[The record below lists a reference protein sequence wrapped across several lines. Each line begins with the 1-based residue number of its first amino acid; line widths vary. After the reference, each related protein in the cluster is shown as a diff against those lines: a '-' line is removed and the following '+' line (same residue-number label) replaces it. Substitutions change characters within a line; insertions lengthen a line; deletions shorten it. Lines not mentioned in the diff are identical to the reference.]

1 MPEAAARSYSDERN
15 EEDMDYKTITLEVRE
30 NTGHLTLNRPDAAN
44 SMNKEMAR
52 ELMDAAIELGQNRE
66 IRAVLISGAGKMFC
80 AGGDIKEF
88 NSLGKELPR
97 HIQEMT
103 TYLHAAVSRLVR
115 LDVPVVA
122 AVHGSA
128 AGAGLPLACGADIV
142 LAAESTRFTMAYTRI
157 GLSPDGG
164 STFFLPRLIGLK
176 RSMEL
181 ALLNRV
187 LSAQEALDWGI
198 VTRVV
203 PDADLLDEAQKTVSQ
218 LAAGPTA
225 AFASAKR
232 LMYTGWTASL
242 ETQLEQ
248 ESRSITD
255 MAAMADA
262 VEGISAFVE
271 KRSAVFK
278 GK

>member
-1 MPEAAARSYSDERN
+1 MEYS
-15 EEDMDYKTITLEVRE
+15 TITLEVRE
-30 NTGHLTLNRPDAAN
+30 NIGYLTLNRPDAAN
-44 SMNKEMAR
+44 SMSKQMTR
-52 ELMDAAIELGQNRE
+52 ELMDAATELGQSPE
-66 IRAVLISGAGKMFC
+66 LRAVLISGAGRMFC
-80 AGGDIKEF
+80 SGGDIKEF
-88 NSLGKELPR
+88 NSLGEELPR
-97 HIQEMT
+97 HVQEVT

-115 LDVPVVA
+115 LEVPVVA

-164 STFFLPRLIGLK
+164 STFFLPRLVGLK
-176 RSMEL
+176 RSLEL

-203 PDADLLDEAQKTVSQ
+203 PDADLFDEAQKTVSQ

-232 LMYTGWTASL
+232 LMYAGWTASL

-248 ESRSITD
+248 ESRSITEN
-255 MAAMADA
+255 AATSDA
-262 VEGISAFVE
+262 IEGISAFVE
-271 KRSAVFK
+271 KRPATFK
-278 GK
+278 GQ